1 MGHCNHPST
10 QAGQE
15 AFKAI
20 VRTFY
25 KGIAGVFFSFAI
37 NNEASLEGIRG
48 WLEEVREHAHEEVVF
63 FLVGTKSDLED
74 ER

>member
-1 MGHCNHPST
+1 MK
-10 QAGQE
+10 AGQE

-25 KGIAGVFFSFAI
+25 KGIAGVFLAFSI
-37 NNEASLEGIRG
+37 NSEESLETLISWCR
-48 WLEEVREHAHEEVVF
+48 EVREHAHEEVVF
-63 FLVGTKSDLED
+63 FLVGTKSDLEE